1 MSAPPPALEADAGAA
16 DVQLLVARQPIFDAA
31 GDRAGYELL
40 YRPDLNATAA
50 GTTVDPEHMSADVV
64 ANALAGL
71 GVEALSEGVPAWL
84 NFPRGMLVSGGWRLF
99 DPRAVVIEVL
109 ETVEADR
116 EVLAALTAARQHGY
130 RVALDDFVHAP
141 ERAALVAAAD
151 VLKVDVLGRTA
162 DELAEVRAALAPFG
176 RTLVAERVED
186 EAMRGACAALGF
198 ELFQGYFF
206 ARPET
211 LSRREVPVQ
220 QASLIHLLNLLADET
235 VTDPAV
241 EEAFGGDPSLSFK
254 LLRLVNSA
262 QFGGRDIHSIRHA
275 VQLAGRENLSRWL
288 GVLFVSSLARRG
300 GGGGELVHTAVQ
312 RAHLLGAL
320 GSLSGRAGDA
330 GELFMVGLFS
340 TLEPLLGMP
349 FGELLR
355 AINVAPGVRD
365 ALLGRRGEYAAYLAL
380 AEAFER
386 GEWDA
391 VRDGALAL
399 DIDTVALAQLYR
411 RSLAMASEH
420 LRLARY

>member
-1 MSAPPPALEADAGAA
+1 MSARPLPAPADGDDSDAR
-16 DVQLLVARQPIFDAA
+16 DVQLLVARQPIFDVA

-40 YRPDLNATAA
+40 YRAHAAATSA
-50 GTTVDPEHMSADVV
+50 GGTDAEHMSADVL

-71 GVEALSEGVPAWL
+71 GVGEVAEGVPAWL

-99 DPRAVVIEVL
+99 DPREVVIEVL
-109 ETVEADR
+109 ETVEPDR
-116 EVLAALTAARQHGY
+116 EVLDVLYAARQAGY
-130 RVALDDFVHAP
+130 RVALDDFVHGP
-141 ERAALVAAAD
+141 EREVLVAAAD
-151 VLKVDVLGRTA
+151 VIKVDVLGLTTG
-162 DELAEVRAALAPFG
+162 ELAGVRAALAPFG

-186 EAMRGACAALGF
+186 EAMRRACAALGF

-220 QASLIHLLNLLADET
+220 QASLIRLLNLLADES
-235 VTDPAV
+235 VTDPVV
-241 EEAFGGDPSLSFK
+241 EDAFGADPSLSFK

-275 VQLAGRENLSRWL
+275 VQLAGRKTLSRWL

-300 GGGGELVHTAVQ
+300 GSGGELVHTAVQ

-320 GSLSGRAGDA
+320 GTLGGADS

-349 FGELLR
+349 FAELLR
-355 AINVAPGVRD
+355 AINVAPGVRA
-365 ALLGRRGEYAAYLAL
+365 ALSERRGAYAAYLAL

-391 VRDGALAL
+391 VRDGSAALGLDAGRLARLYRDSLAL
-399 DIDTVALAQLYR
+399 
-411 RSLAMASEH
+411 ASEH

>member
-1 MSAPPPALEADAGAA
+1 MNAPAPAPAHDDAE
-16 DVQLLVARQPIFDAA
+16 VQLLVARQPIFDVA

-40 YRPDLNATAA
+40 YRPHRDATAA
-50 GTTVDPEHMSADVV
+50 GTGADSEHMSAEVLV
-64 ANALAGL
+64 NALAGL
-71 GVEALSEGVPAWL
+71 GVEALAEGVPAWL
-84 NFPRGMLVSGGWRLF
+84 NFPRGLLLSGGWRLF

-116 EVLAALTAARQHGY
+116 EVLAAMSAARQHGY

-141 ERAALVAAAD
+141 ERVAMVAVAD
-151 VLKVDVLGRTA
+151 LIKVDVLGRTA
-162 DELAEVRAALAPFG
+162 GELAVVRAALAPYG
-176 RTLVAERVED
+176 RTLLAERVED
-186 EAMRGACAALGF
+186 DAMRRACAALGF
-198 ELFQGYFF
+198 ELFQGYYF

-211 LSRREVPVQ
+211 LSRREVPVR
-220 QASLIHLLNLLADET
+220 QAALIHLLNLLADDT

-241 EEAFGGDPSLSFK
+241 EEAFGADPSLSFK

-275 VQLAGRENLSRWL
+275 VGLAGRKNLSRWL

-300 GGGGELVHTAVQ
+300 GSGELVHTAVQ
-312 RAHLLGAL
+312 RAHLLGSL
-320 GSLSGRAGDA
+320 GELSGRAGES

-349 FGELLR
+349 FEQLLA
-355 AINVAPGVRD
+355 AINLPPEVRD
-365 ALLGRRGEYAAYLAL
+365 ALTLRQGTYAAYLAL

-391 VRDGALAL
+391 VRDHSQGLGVDA
-399 DIDTVALAQLYR
+399 VALAKLYR
-411 RSLAMASEH
+411 QSLALATEH
-420 LRLARY
+420 LRLARP

>member
-1 MSAPPPALEADAGAA
+1 MSAAPPAALAADAGADA
-16 DVQLLVARQPIFDAA
+16 AEVQLLVARQPIFDGA

-40 YRPDLNATAA
+40 YRGTADATSAA
-50 GTTVDPEHMSADVV
+50 GIDPEHMSAEVL

-71 GVEALSEGVPAWL
+71 GVEAMAEGVPAWI
-84 NFPRGMLVSGGWRLF
+84 NFPRGLLVSGGWRLF
-99 DPRAVVIEVL
+99 DPRDVVIEVL
-109 ETVEADR
+109 ETVEPDSEVL
-116 EVLAALTAARQHGY
+116 EVLAAARQAGY

-141 ERAALVAAAD
+141 EREPLLVLAD
-151 VLKVDVLGRTA
+151 LIKVDVLGRT
-162 DELAEVRAALAPFG
+162 DSELNDIRRTLAPYG
-176 RTLVAERVED
+176 RPLVAERVED
-186 EAMRGACAALGF
+186 EPMRRACAALGF
-198 ELFQGYFF
+198 ELFQGYYF

-220 QASLIHLLNLLADET
+220 QASLIRLLNLLADEA
-235 VTDPAV
+235 VTDPVV
-241 EEAFGGDPSLSFK
+241 EDAFGADPSLSFK

-275 VQLAGRENLSRWL
+275 VQLAGRKTLSRWL

-300 GGGGELVHTAVQ
+300 GSGGELVHTAVQ
-312 RAHLLGAL
+312 RAHLLGSL
-320 GSLSGRAGDA
+320 GAAGGGDA

-349 FGELLR
+349 FAQLLR
-355 AINVAPGVRD
+355 AINVAPGVRA
-365 ALLGRRGEYAAYLAL
+365 ALLDRRGDYAAYLVL

-391 VRDGALAL
+391 VRDGSAALGL
-399 DIDTVALAQLYR
+399 DAARLAQLYR
-411 RSLAMASEH
+411 ESLALATEH

>member
-1 MSAPPPALEADAGAA
+1 MSAAATLPAPGAEAPE
-16 DVQLLVARQPIFDAA
+16 VQLLVARQPIFDAS

-40 YRPDLNATAA
+40 YRGHASATAA
-50 GTTVDPEHMSADVV
+50 TGVDPEHMSAQVL

-71 GVEALSEGVPAWL
+71 GVEAMAEGVPAWL
-84 NFPRGMLVSGGWRLF
+84 NFPRGMLLSGGWRLF
-99 DPRAVVIEVL
+99 DPRQVVIEVL

-116 EVLAALTAARQHGY
+116 EVLEVLGAARQAGY

-141 ERAALVAAAD
+141 EREALVRAAD
-151 VLKVDVLGRTA
+151 LVKVDVLGRTA
-162 DELAEVRAALAPFG
+162 DELAAIRAGLAPFG
-176 RTLVAERVED
+176 RTMVAERVED
-186 EAMRGACAALGF
+186 ADMRRACADLGF

-211 LSRREVPVQ
+211 LSRREVPVR
-220 QASLIHLLNLLADET
+220 QASVIQLLNLLADDK
-235 VTDPAV
+235 VTDPVV
-241 EEAFGGDPSLSFK
+241 EDAFGADPSLSFK

-262 QFGGRDIHSIRHA
+262 HFGGRDIHSIRHA
-275 VQLAGRENLSRWL
+275 VQLAGRQTLSRWL

-320 GSLSGRAGDA
+320 GALAGGDG

-349 FGELLR
+349 YAQLLR
-355 AINVAPGVRD
+355 AINVAPGVRE
-365 ALLGRRGEYAAYLAL
+365 ALSERRGEYAAYLAL

-386 GEWDA
+386 GAWDA
-391 VRDGALAL
+391 VRDGSAALGV
-399 DIDTVALAQLYR
+399 DPGDLAQLYR
-411 RSLAMASEH
+411 QSLSLASEH
-420 LRLARY
+420 LRLASY